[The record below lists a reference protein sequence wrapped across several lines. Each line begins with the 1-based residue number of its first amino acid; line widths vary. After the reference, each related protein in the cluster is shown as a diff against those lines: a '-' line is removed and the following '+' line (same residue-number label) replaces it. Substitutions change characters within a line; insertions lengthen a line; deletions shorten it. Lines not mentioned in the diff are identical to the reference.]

1 MAEYCLSDFVDG
13 YNRLNKRRFSD
24 LSYKDIRELMT
35 EYGAID
41 PIISQTIHDAYIAG
55 PRAAT
60 SKSRVMLL
68 IELIKSAAPNDR

>member
-24 LSYKDIRELMT
+24 LSYKDVQELMT

-41 PIISQTIHDAYIAG
+41 PMIAQTIHDAYIAG
-55 PRAAT
+55 AAG
-60 SKSRVMLL
+60 RN
-68 IELIKSAAPNDR
+68 IKIPSDITN

>member
-13 YNRLNKRRFSD
+13 YNRLNKRQFSD

-41 PIISQTIHDAYIAG
+41 PMISQTIHDAYIAG
-55 PRAAT
+55 AAG
-60 SKSRVMLL
+60 RN
-68 IELIKSAAPNDR
+68 IKIPSDVTD